1 MSRRLLPPYHY
12 IFRCFFTWCFLYQA
26 FEWCRHLCLT
36 VVGAIG
42 GAVVTTGAG
51 AGAGAGGGGEEQ
63 AANARAEMSPAALS
77 DQRVETKRM

>member
-1 MSRRLLPPYHY
+1 LE
-12 IFRCFFTWCFLYQA
+12 C
-26 FEWCRHLCLT
+26 LCHRWVT
-36 VVGAIG
+36 IG
-42 GAVVTTGAG
+42 GGGGAAITTGAG

>member
-1 MSRRLLPPYHY
+1 
-12 IFRCFFTWCFLYQA
+12 
-26 FEWCRHLCLT
+26 LT
-36 VVGAIG
+36 IGAIG